1 MKMQSIL
8 IQGAALAAFVVMG
21 SVQASAAKCV
31 MAGGQGTGV
40 TPEIAK
46 SLSAIALNT
55 SISNMG
61 AKAKG
66 KVATACQTTLVVST
80 CTSRQRACK

>member
-1 MKMQSIL
+1 MKIKSIL
-8 IQGAALAAFVVMG
+8 IQGAALAAFVAFG

-31 MAGGQGTGV
+31 MAGGQGTGI

-46 SLSAIALNT
+46 SLSGIALNT
-55 SISNMG
+55 SIANMS

-66 KVATACQTTLVVST
+66 KVATTCETTLVVST

>member
-1 MKMQSIL
+1 MKLRTVLLQVVATSALIAASSIN
-8 IQGAALAAFVVMG
+8 
-21 SVQASAAKCV
+21 ASAAKCV
-31 MAGGQGTGV
+31 LAGGQGTGI

-46 SLSAIALNT
+46 NLAGIALNT
-55 SISNMG
+55 SITGMG

-66 KVATACQTTLVVST
+66 KVSTKCETVLVISN

>member
-1 MKMQSIL
+1 MKMKSIL
-8 IQGAALAAFVVMG
+8 IKGAAVAVFIAIS

-31 MAGGQGTGV
+31 MAGGEGTGV

-55 SISNMG
+55 SITNMS

-66 KVATACQTTLVVST
+66 KVATTCQTTLVVST

>member
-1 MKMQSIL
+1 M
-8 IQGAALAAFVVMG
+8 
-21 SVQASAAKCV
+21 QASAAKCV
-31 MAGGQGTGV
+31 MAGGQGTGI

-46 SLSAIALNT
+46 NMAGIALNT
-55 SISNMG
+55 SITNMG

-66 KVATACQTTLVVST
+66 KVSTTCETALVIST

>member
-1 MKMQSIL
+1 MKLKTVLLQVAVTTVFI
-8 IQGAALAAFVVMG
+8 GAG
-21 SVQASAAKCV
+21 SMQASAAKCV
-31 MAGGQGTGV
+31 MAGGLGTGI

-46 SLSAIALNT
+46 LQAGMALNT

-61 AKAKG
+61 AKARG
-66 KVATACQTTLVVST
+66 KVATTCETALVVSS

>member
-1 MKMQSIL
+1 MKLKTVLLQVVIT
-8 IQGAALAAFVVMG
+8 AAFVAAGTMH
-21 SVQASAAKCV
+21 ASAATCV
-31 MAGGQGTGV
+31 LAGGQGTGI

-46 SLSAIALNT
+46 NLAGIALNT
-55 SISNMG
+55 SISGMG

-66 KVATACQTTLVVST
+66 KVVTKCEMALVVAN

>member
-1 MKMQSIL
+1 MKLNNIL
-8 IQGAALAAFVVMG
+8 IQGAALAAFVALS

-31 MAGGQGTGV
+31 MAGGEGTGI

-66 KVATACQTTLVVST
+66 KVATTCQTTLVVST

>member
-1 MKMQSIL
+1 MKLKAIL
-8 IQGAALAAFVVMG
+8 IQGAALAVFVAIG

-31 MAGGQGTGV
+31 MAGGQGTGI

-55 SISNMG
+55 SISNMS

-66 KVATACQTTLVVST
+66 KVATTCETTLVVST

>member
-1 MKMQSIL
+1 MKL
-8 IQGAALAAFVVMG
+8 KTTFVQGVVAAAFLVAG
-21 SVQASAAKCV
+21 SMQASAAKCV
-31 MAGGQGTGV
+31 MAGGQGTGI

-46 SLSAIALNT
+46 NMAGIALNT
-55 SISNMG
+55 SITNMG

-66 KVATACQTTLVVST
+66 KVSTTCETALVIST